1 MIPLVNSLEEAI
13 THVKDPAVREELE
26 YQYDKLNRNY
36 QEAVSHELELESDL
50 ADYDELQHDYE
61 KLVEM
66 KDQYEE
72 DADVLEA
79 IKTQLSCYSG
89 TTISTSRAED
99 ILNFILEEIGQEKV
113 RVSNFSDPLKK
124 EIMPF

>member
-79 IKTQLSCYSG
+79 IKTQLSCHSG

-99 ILNFILEEIGQEKV
+99 ILNFILEEIGQKKV

-124 EIMPF
+124 EIIPF

>member
-89 TTISTSRAED
+89 ATISTSRAED
-99 ILNFILEEIGQEKV
+99 ILNFILEEIGQKKV

-124 EIMPF
+124 EIIPF